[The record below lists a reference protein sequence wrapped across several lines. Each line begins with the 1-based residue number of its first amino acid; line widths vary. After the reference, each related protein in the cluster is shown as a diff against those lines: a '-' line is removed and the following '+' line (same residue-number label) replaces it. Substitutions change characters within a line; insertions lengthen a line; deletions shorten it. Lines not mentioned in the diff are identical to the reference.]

1 MNEENNNQQSNQE
14 EEKNLVPPETDK
26 EKPSSKNNDKKPA
39 QDDNSDPFSF
49 FKLSID
55 ENDSRPEKNK
65 GPGKPKLP
73 FLSVLILT
81 VLALG
86 FVNLFLVQKPDN
98 SIPFSEFRK
107 LVESGEIVSVEMS
120 ENSFIGYGPEI
131 STGKVPEDNS
141 LFNFKNEPSSE
152 NSVNLSEQMSKSGE
166 GASSQESVSSSEK
179 SDSVSR
185 KLPQLPFGLR
195 KSQNQPARKVYRTT
209 GVLMQ
214 DFINLLNEKD
224 VKYKFIVKQ
233 SNWFVQLLLN
243 LIIPFGIIF
252 LMYFFIFRRM
262 GGGSG
267 GMGSIL
273 GGMGGRAKTVEEGK
287 VKTRFADVAGVDEAK
302 DELVEVVDFLKEPK
316 KYTDI
321 GGKIPKGV
329 LLVGPPGT
337 GKTLLARAVAGEAGV
352 PFFSISGSDFVEMF
366 VGVGAS
372 RVRDL
377 FRQAR
382 EKAPCI
388 IFIDEIDAL
397 GKSRVNGFGGGNDER
412 EQTLN
417 QLLVEMDGF
426 DNEKGLIIL
435 AATNRADILDPALLR
450 PGRFD
455 RQVPVEKPDVKG
467 RQEILKIHSKN
478 VKLDKDVDFESVA
491 HGTTGFAGA
500 DLANVVN
507 EAALL
512 AVRNGRKKV
521 TMEDFNEA
529 IDKVSIGLKKK
540 SRKDN
545 KKEIRLVSVHETG
558 HALVAAFTPDHEPV
572 NKITVVPRSHGVG
585 GFTQFREQ
593 EEKNFLTK
601 TDILNEVDGCLGGRA
616 AEEILLNDVSTG
628 ASNDIARATD
638 LIKRMITD
646 FGMSDKFKNMTLGK
660 GVLGNAGGDP
670 NIYREFSEETQRYI
684 DEEIARIMDQR
695 YTHVLQLLKE
705 HKELLEYISNRLM
718 QIETMDGKEFYDIIK
733 GEQHC
738 TELTAAARVEE
749 K

>member
-1 MNEENNNQQSNQE
+1 
-14 EEKNLVPPETDK
+14 
-26 EKPSSKNNDKKPA
+26 
-39 QDDNSDPFSF
+39 
-49 FKLSID
+49 
-55 ENDSRPEKNK
+55 
-65 GPGKPKLP
+65 
-73 FLSVLILT
+73 
-81 VLALG
+81 
-86 FVNLFLVQKPDN
+86 
-98 SIPFSEFRK
+98 
-107 LVESGEIVSVEMS
+107 
-120 ENSFIGYGPEI
+120 
-131 STGKVPEDNS
+131 
-141 LFNFKNEPSSE
+141 
-152 NSVNLSEQMSKSGE
+152 
-166 GASSQESVSSSEK
+166 
-179 SDSVSR
+179 
-185 KLPQLPFGLR
+185 
-195 KSQNQPARKVYRTT
+195 
-209 GVLMQ
+209 
-214 DFINLLNEKD
+214 
-224 VKYKFIVKQ
+224 
-233 SNWFVQLLLN
+233 
-243 LIIPFGIIF
+243 
-252 LMYFFIFRRM
+252 
-262 GGGSG
+262 
-267 GMGSIL
+267 MGSIL